1 MNYSIGLSCFLFIK
15 NERKN
20 FWLIYVYWMQEH
32 QAVFMLSF
40 MKQIQSSCN
49 LRFIPPT
56 LVFYDIIMIIYF
68 ETNLN
73 IYNHKALP
81 SNCIPKLI
89 LTFI

>member
-56 LVFYDIIMIIYF
+56 LVFYDIIMIIY
-68 ETNLN
+68 
-73 IYNHKALP
+73 NHKALP